1 MPRKIV
7 IYDYSSVAKELL
19 KNLRFETDEIIIVAS
34 SKKSFAQAEKD
45 GFTPVLADLSDDEN
59 LITIGVANGVTD
71 FFCVTDDDDLN
82 LFVTLSVRALSRDI
96 NILARASNANS
107 KKKLILAGANETI
120 DFNEIG
126 ATRVFHLLK
135 RATALEFIDSI
146 VYANKTLRNRSHN
159 VEIAEIEIK
168 KGSAFDQKHFF
179 DLNLKGA
186 YDLVVLGI
194 QDNQIS
200 KRFIFNV
207 NSFNH
212 KIDAGDVL
220 VVIGTDSEIQRFKRD
235 CSAGTCL

>member
-34 SKKSFAQAEKD
+34 SKKSFAQAQKD
-45 GFTPVLADLSDDEN
+45 GFAPILADLSDDEN
-59 LITIGVANGVTD
+59 LITVGVANGVTD

-96 NILARASNANS
+96 NILARASDANS

-135 RATALEFIDSI
+135 RATALELIDSI
-146 VYANKTLRNRSHN
+146 VYANKTLRNRAHN
-159 VEIAEIEIK
+159 IEIAEITVK
-168 KGSAFDQKHFF
+168 KDSVLDGKYFF
-179 DLNLKGA
+179 DLDIKTS
-186 YDLVVLGI
+186 YDLIVLGI

-207 NSFNH
+207 NAFNH
-212 KIDAGDVL
+212 KIDVGDIL
-220 VVIGTDSEIQRFKRD
+220 VVIGSNVEIERFRRD
-235 CSAGTCL
+235 CAGEHR